1 MGKIHKALEKSKKDR
16 QQAQKGPIGSF
27 NIHPENKRRS
37 IDVMEKKQ
45 DRIESRPAADSELS
59 TIHALL
65 GDTVQAKPIE
75 SDASPSKE
83 EVQSLEREKIDGR
96 IRKTEITDEIQQKR
110 FAGGGEVDNNK
121 NKYEPSPRS
130 KKEEGDGLN
139 DEALAE
145 AASREPQD
153 VVAQKIVSLKSTKKL
168 DRTVSYFKDDDY
180 ATQSDESESFPPRV
194 ETGESLKYHYSLVT
208 LAKPKSF
215 EAEQFK
221 ILRANLLF
229 PKSGK
234 PPQTILLTS
243 AVPGE
248 GKTFTAMNLAVSLAQ
263 NLNSHVLLVDADI
276 RKPEIHKRFG
286 LRDNLKGL
294 SDFLTQNLPIASL
307 LVKTPLSNLTIL
319 PGGQAAINPSE
330 LISSEK
336 MKKLLDELSTR
347 YSDRF
352 VIIDA
357 PPPKLAAET
366 YALARFVE
374 HIIPVVRSGRSNR
387 ELVEEM
393 MELLGRDKIQGVVLN
408 CYEIRG
414 KKRFGY
420 HKYSEYYS
428 K

>member
-1 MGKIHKALEKSKKDR
+1 MGKIHKALEKSKKER
-16 QQAQKGPIGSF
+16 QQSQKDPFGSF
-27 NIHPENKRRS
+27 KSELKDRRRP
-37 IDVMEKKQ
+37 IDTIEK
-45 DRIESRPAADSELS
+45 DPGSRNFQTTADSKLGG
-59 TIHALL
+59 IHALL
-65 GDTVQAKPIE
+65 DDTAKIKSTKGDASSSIDAVQAPSDFKPNDRKKFLDNKREIR
-75 SDASPSKE
+75 
-83 EVQSLEREKIDGR
+83 QERQTGR
-96 IRKTEITDEIQQKR
+96 PINEHK
-110 FAGGGEVDNNK
+110 
-121 NKYEPSPRS
+121 KYEQAPTVN
-130 KKEEGDGLN
+130 KEKVYGQD
-139 DEALAE
+139 DERVTD
-145 AASREPQD
+145 AAGVETQG
-153 VVAQKIVSLKSTKKL
+153 VLTQKIVSLKSA
-168 DRTVSYFKDDDY
+168 DDAKPEIQYLQDDNY
-180 ATQSDESESFPPRV
+180 SSQPAASETFQPQRQ
-194 ETGESLKYHYSLVT
+194 TGGSLKLHYSLVT

-229 PKSGK
+229 PKTGK

-263 NLNSHVLLVDADI
+263 NINSHVLLVDADI

-286 LRDNLKGL
+286 FREDINGL
-294 SDFLTQNLPIASL
+294 SDFLTQNIPIPSL
-307 LVKTPLSNLTIL
+307 LVKTPLSNLSIL
-319 PGGQAAINPSE
+319 PGGQATINPSE
-330 LISSEK
+330 LISSDK
-336 MKKLLDELSTR
+336 MKKLLAELSTR

-393 MELLGRDKIQGVVLN
+393 MNLLGRDKIHGVVLN
-408 CYEIRG
+408 WYDIRQS
-414 KKRFGY
+414 KRYGY

>member
-1 MGKIHKALEKSKKDR
+1 MGKIHKALEKSKKEQQQSLKNPFGSLNTQLKDR
-16 QQAQKGPIGSF
+16 RKPGKMPG
-27 NIHPENKRRS
+27 NDRDK
-37 IDVMEKKQ
+37 IDYQTKT
-45 DRIESRPAADSELS
+45 DSKLG

-65 GDTVQAKPIE
+65 DDTVKTKTATIDAK
-75 SDASPSKE
+75 
-83 EVQSLEREKIDGR
+83 SLEEEDQAREKIRSDNR
-96 IRKTEITDEIQQKR
+96 DQRPEVIDELNIER
-110 FAGGGEVDNNK
+110 EVDSVLNK
-121 NKYEPSPRS
+121 NKIYEPPRS
-130 KKEEGDGLN
+130 TPNQEKDSGRH
-139 DEALAE
+139 DEAK
-145 AASREPQD
+145 SVTTSSEPQG
-153 VVAQKIVSLKSTKKL
+153 VVAQKIVSLKSTHKSEA
-168 DRTVSYFKDDDY
+168 TIQYIHDDDF
-180 ATQSDESESFPPRV
+180 APQSDKSDTIQPQLD
-194 ETGESLKYHYSLVT
+194 TGEPLKCHYSLVT

-229 PKSGK
+229 PKSGT

-243 AVPGE
+243 AIPGE

-263 NLNSHVLLVDADI
+263 NINSHVLLVDADI

-286 LRDNLKGL
+286 LRDNIKGL
-294 SDFLTQNLPIASL
+294 SDFLTRNVPISSL
-307 LVKTPLSNLTIL
+307 LVKTPLPNLTIL
-319 PGGQAAINPSE
+319 PGGQATINPSE

-336 MKKLLDELSTR
+336 MKKLLTELSTR

-352 VIIDA
+352 VVIDA

-393 MELLGRDKIQGVVLN
+393 MNLLGRDKIHGVVLN
-408 CYEIRG
+408 CYDIRNT
-414 KKRFGY
+414 KRFGY

-428 K
+428 R